1 MQFSLAELLSLLVI
15 ASVTAA
21 CTLRNTHGEIVLS
34 TVVAL
39 SMGVAATGPW
49 ILLMRRRA
57 GTLSGRWGIGELAW
71 FSLGFNCWNLF
82 AIGLF
87 SPEPSLANHWLQLVG
102 ALCAATVL
110 VVFTIAVARQLAGVI
125 SGQPRGQRFG
135 FVDRWTDKAGLVLV
149 IWFIALEFLLS
160 KLGHSWLP
168 F

>member
-71 FSLGFNCWNLF
+71 FSLGFNCWALF
-82 AIGLF
+82 AVGLLA
-87 SPEPSLANHWLQLVG
+87 PEPSLANHWLQLVG
-102 ALCAATVL
+102 VLCAATIFAALIIAVSRMLTAAIGGKISGGRPWFVRRWTNFAGIVVL
-110 VVFTIAVARQLAGVI
+110 VWFTV
-125 SGQPRGQRFG
+125 
-135 FVDRWTDKAGLVLV
+135 
-149 IWFIALEFLLS
+149 LEFLLAA
-160 KLGHSWLP
+160 LGQSWLP

>member
-15 ASVTAA
+15 ASLTAA

-71 FSLGFNCWNLF
+71 FSLGFNCWALV
-82 AIGLF
+82 AVGLLA
-87 SPEPSLANHWLQLVG
+87 PEPSLANHWLQLVG
-102 ALCAATVL
+102 VLCAATIFAAL
-110 VVFTIAVARQLAGVI
+110 IIAVSRMLTAAFGGTI
-125 SGQPRGQRFG
+125 SGGRPLFTR
-135 FVDRWTDKAGLVLV
+135 RWTNVAGIVLLA
-149 IWFIALEFLLS
+149 WFTLLEFLLVT
-160 KLGHSWLP
+160 LGHSWLP